1 MAKGKMTRCEKCG
14 KPFAAAVKACPYCGA
29 KNKLSKPSV
38 FKTILSVLAIFFV
51 IGIVTSIF
59 SGEKDDGRQNED
71 TGREENISTDQEPDT
86 DADPVD
92 EQEALRE
99 QFNES
104 LGEGSALFYKNVRN
118 DVTGRWRLFL
128 FHSGENIVDHAI
140 DYYSAY
146 FESDDEV
153 HLAVNLGL
161 KTTSVITCSAGCL
174 FVDVHEYID
183 KEEHD
188 AKILGSGMLL
198 KQYIIDLSSGEI
210 DDISSSTD

>member
-118 DVTGRWRLFL
+118 DVT
-128 FHSGENIVDHAI
+128 
-140 DYYSAY
+140 
-146 FESDDEV
+146 
-153 HLAVNLGL
+153 
-161 KTTSVITCSAGCL
+161 
-174 FVDVHEYID
+174 
-183 KEEHD
+183 
-188 AKILGSGMLL
+188 
-198 KQYIIDLSSGEI
+198 
-210 DDISSSTD
+210 